1 MVRLEALRDIEC
13 GEELTMSYIDESE
26 TLEERTSA
34 LASYGF
40 ACRCNK
46 CVGEGA
52 DRSND
57 NSDVD

>member
-1 MVRLEALRDIEC
+1 
-13 GEELTMSYIDESE
+13 MSYIDESE

-52 DRSND
+52 NANDVSDPDVDD